1 MKKLIILAASVVA
14 LSSCGKKNANLR
26 YTCTS
31 NNPYTILL
39 DGVNKGT
46 VPPNSFVN
54 FNVPIGTHVVKA
66 TQNSG
71 YLLFPTVVERSIN
84 VPAAGAEFIFP

>member
-1 MKKLIILAASVVA
+1 MKKLIIFAAVVA
-14 LSSCGKKNANLR
+14 LSSCGKKIANLR

-46 VPPNSFVN
+46 VPPKSFVDL
-54 FNVPIGTHVVKA
+54 NVPIGTHVVKA

-71 YLLFPTVVERSIN
+71 YLLFPTVVEKSIN